1 MQILTVLTYY
11 RPHTSGLTIY
21 AERLAK
27 ALVRRGHGVTVL
39 TSQYDKNLPREEY
52 QAGVKIVRVPVL
64 FRISKGV
71 IMPTLGYHAWRETLR
86 HDVLLLHLPQFD
98 AAGIALRGR
107 LLKKPTAII
116 YHSDLTLPA
125 GLFNR
130 IVNRVV
136 HIMNRLAARFTH
148 RIVAYTEDFAEH
160 SPYLSSYA
168 DKIKVITPAV
178 ELPEVNAAVIQSF
191 AEAHNPDKRSPVIAM
206 ATRFAAEKGVEI
218 LLNALPIIFEK
229 YPNTMVWYAGQYQD
243 VLGEDA
249 YFRRLSSTINEYGA
263 AGRWKFL
270 GVLSM
275 QQMAAFYPNID
286 ILTVPST
293 NSTET
298 FGFVQIEAMMNGKPT
313 VASNLPGVR
322 QPSRISGMGEVVPI
336 GDSDALAKAM
346 IEILEQP
353 GKYKGDPQSLIR
365 QFSPDTNAAKFEA
378 LFKEIGAELGTPL
391 D

>member
-1 MQILTVLTYY
+1 
-11 RPHTSGLTIY
+11 
-21 AERLAK
+21 
-27 ALVRRGHGVTVL
+27 
-39 TSQYDKNLPREEY
+39 
-52 QAGVKIVRVPVL
+52 
-64 FRISKGV
+64 
-71 IMPTLGYHAWRETLR
+71 
-86 HDVLLLHLPQFD
+86 
-98 AAGIALRGR
+98 
-107 LLKKPTAII
+107 
-116 YHSDLTLPA
+116 
-125 GLFNR
+125 
-130 IVNRVV
+130 
-136 HIMNRLAARFTH
+136 
-148 RIVAYTEDFAEH
+148 
-160 SPYLSSYA
+160 
-168 DKIKVITPAV
+168 
-178 ELPEVNAAVIQSF
+178 
-191 AEAHNPDKRSPVIAM
+191 
-206 ATRFAAEKGVEI
+206 
-218 LLNALPIIFEK
+218 
-229 YPNTMVWYAGQYQD
+229 NTMVWYAGQYQD
-243 VLGEDA
+243 VLSEDA

>member
-1 MQILTVLTYY
+1 MRILTALTYY

-27 ALVRRGHGVTVL
+27 ALVRRGHEVTVL
-39 TSQYDKNLPREEY
+39 TSQYEEDLPREEI
-52 QAGVKIVRVPVL
+52 QDGIRVLRVPVL
-64 FRISKGV
+64 FRVSKGV
-71 IMPTLGYHAWRETLR
+71 IMPTLGYRAWRETLR
-86 HDVLLLHLPQFD
+86 HDVILLHLPQFD
-98 AAGIALRGR
+98 AAGIALRGK
-107 LLKKPTAII
+107 LLRKPTAII

-125 GLFNR
+125 GVFNHV
-130 IVNRVV
+130 VNQVV
-136 HIMNRLAARFTH
+136 HVMNRLAARFTH
-148 RIVAYTEDFAEH
+148 RIAAYTDDFAQH

-178 ELPEVNAAVIQSF
+178 ELPEVSAEAVQSF
-191 AEAHNPDKRSPVIAM
+191 VEAHNPDKRSPVIAM
-206 ATRFAAEKGVEI
+206 ATRFAAEKGVEVF
-218 LLNALPIIFEK
+218 LNALPRLFEK
-229 YPNTMVWYAGQYQD
+229 YPNAMVWYAGQYQD
-243 VLGEDA
+243 VLGEEA
-249 YFRRLSSTINEYGA
+249 YFRRLSPKIEEYRA
-263 AGRWKFL
+263 AGRWRFL
-270 GVLSM
+270 GVLPM

-286 ILTVPST
+286 ILAVPST

-336 GDSDALAKAM
+336 GDSEALAKTIM
-346 IEILEQP
+346 EILEQP
-353 GKYKGDPQSLIR
+353 EKYRGDPQDLIR

-378 LFKEIGAELGTPL
+378 LFKEIGAELGKPL